1 MKVSWTDVSKAK
13 KKKKT
18 NGTDVLPEVDDHFE
32 KDFAAL
38 SDKLVIIT
46 IRIKRMKKGSRC

>member
-1 MKVSWTDVSKAK
+1 MKVSWTDISK
-13 KKKKT
+13 KKKKET

-32 KDFAAL
+32 KDSAAV

-46 IRIKRMKKGSRC
+46 MRIKLMKKGSRC